1 MPTFSDSHGPHD
13 SHGLNKNGG
22 RDFSSTERQELA
34 DIELRDFSDDI
45 DLEGLGALLG
55 NDNSQNFVKP
65 EQEAATGTE
74 QKKTGLRD
82 SFRALFG
89 AISNKIKVK
98 KKDNLPPESED
109 VSGYDF
115 TYKPYTDDDIARDNT
130 EDSALT
136 NSQPR
141 EPSPFEDS
149 SPFDQASPFENS
161 SPFDQASP
169 LEDSS
174 PFDQASPFE
183 DSSPFD
189 QASPFEDSS
198 PFDQTP
204 PFEEPSPI
212 GINTGENYAS
222 QSDGAELK
230 DDMSIGV
237 PDNVREQTF
246 GQKFADLEHD
256 TVEEMQNAT
265 GKSQKE
271 SRTVSGFSALFANL
285 SKIFKS
291 AKKNQKA
298 PLPSAVENTT
308 DNFGDISDTVRPIN
322 TDDLSHQPDENQL
335 GGYKFDDFSN
345 QFSQSEEKNEED
357 QCEFTQPVEFPT
369 EQSEI
374 PENTVE
380 VEADLGGQQISR
392 DNLERRRTYD
402 IVGAIRAML
411 ARYGK
416 RLPSFKPKVYTI
428 PESTYEPID
437 DNIKSPSLIADIE
450 EYIRKESDFGD
461 LQIEYDDMRNYISSM
476 STDAK
481 LTSEEIIPPKNI
493 REVHAAESEL
503 FSLIDQISS
512 RNEQQRRQIGVYAA
526 SEEDPYS
533 YRGINND
540 RQNYI
545 DIDASSFSIR
555 PSISFESEQKI
566 DPNRDDVE
574 RRYYDGLNQAQSGN
588 GLSSD
593 FVVNQFDDVGAFNDI
608 GRQGEQNALN
618 GGFSDSFDS
627 DFNSLGGQGFSYSP
641 EYGEYKRGDQDSS
654 ERIEIS
660 DAPYDEFDGDLDD
673 DFDDDYGD
681 QRGTRRG
688 GSNRE
693 YRDSRERT
701 RSVGNVRGASYDE
714 FDNELADDFDS
725 NFVSPRVSVRST
737 DRKPKKVTVRRRG

>member
-13 SHGLNKNGG
+13 SHGFNKNGG

-89 AISNKIKVK
+89 AISNRIKVK

-130 EDSALT
+130 EDSELT
-136 NSQPR
+136 NSQLR
-141 EPSPFEDS
+141 EPSPF
-149 SPFDQASPFENS
+149 
-161 SPFDQASP
+161 
-169 LEDSS
+169 EDSS

-189 QASPFEDSS
+189 QVSPFEDSSPFDQVSPFEDSS

-298 PLPSAVENTT
+298 PLPSSVENTT

-369 EQSEI
+369 EQSAI

-380 VEADLGGQQISR
+380 VEADLGGQQISK

-416 RLPSFKPKVYTI
+416 QLPSFKPKVYTI

-526 SEEDPYS
+526 SEEDPYN

-627 DFNSLGGQGFSYSP
+627 DFNSLGGQGFSDSP
-641 EYGEYKRGDQDSS
+641 EYGEYKRGDQGSS